1 MNPLSTPAEQIANGL
16 QVYKDYLEICLYEEY
31 PAWVVDIADALKRGE
46 VTPLLGKDY
55 APWVIGAYNQLKS
68 EGQPVA

>member
-16 QVYKDYLEICLYEEY
+16 QSYKDYLQLCQYEEY
-31 PAWVVDIADALKRGE
+31 PAWVVDIADALNKGE

-55 APWVIGAYNQLKS
+55 AAWVIGVYNQLKS
-68 EGQPVA
+68 EASR